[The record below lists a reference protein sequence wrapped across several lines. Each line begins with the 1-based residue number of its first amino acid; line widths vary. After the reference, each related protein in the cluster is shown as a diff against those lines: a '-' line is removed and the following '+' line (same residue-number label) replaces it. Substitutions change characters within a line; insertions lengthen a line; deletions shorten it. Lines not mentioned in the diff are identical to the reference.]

1 MITGLLSSFITF
13 ICDEIFSDNGFSWQ
27 ESRQTLDKTAKM
39 VLNVFMTYFVLY
51 VNGCVLLISSLVHIK
66 Y

>member
-1 MITGLLSSFITF
+1 MITGLSSSFITF

-51 VNGCVLLISSLVHIK
+51 VNGCVLLISSLAILR
-66 Y
+66 